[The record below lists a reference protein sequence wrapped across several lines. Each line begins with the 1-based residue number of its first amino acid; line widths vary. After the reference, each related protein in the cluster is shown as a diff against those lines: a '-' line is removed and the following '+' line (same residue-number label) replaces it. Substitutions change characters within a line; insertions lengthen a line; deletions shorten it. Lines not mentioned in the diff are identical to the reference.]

1 MKIPSEP
8 SNNKQPRRK
17 KTITRNFVH
26 FFDAGKF
33 LTAVLYFKEGGPRG
47 WLRFNVREGRWISFG
62 TTKLLTP
69 LCIFWCVPIAFKSYI
84 IFFWFFWSNWK
95 NSIAR
100 LLVGCFVLTLVTM
113 LMFHLISYPKRK
125 TLGTVSRSAPCH
137 QTVIMSGGVLT
148 FGGCKSW
155 MFIWVSTQK

>member
-17 KTITRNFVH
+17 KTITRNFVN

-33 LTAVLYFKEGGPRG
+33 LTAVLYFKEGRPRG
-47 WLRFNVREGRWISFG
+47 WLRFNVREGLWISFG

-69 LCIFWCVPIAFKSYI
+69 LCIFWCVPAFKSYI
-84 IFFWFFWSNWK
+84 NVFFGATGN

-100 LLVGCFVLTLVTM
+100 LFVGCFVLTLVTM
-113 LMFHLISYPKRK
+113 LMFHFISYPKRK

-137 QTVIMSGGVLT
+137 QTVIMSGGLLT